1 MDLIVDDIAI
11 IRLGFFL
18 SEGGDYQIEV
28 EVGSSVMIK
37 GKVSDHVRSLDIIWI
52 LIEGRQKPRILI
64 SYELSTRLIGP

>member
-1 MDLIVDDIAI
+1 MTSLLSDSV
-11 IRLGFFL
+11 FFL

-52 LIEGRQKPRILI
+52 LIKGRQKPRILI
-64 SYELSTRLIGP
+64 SYELSTRLVGP